1 MNLRTDDHRVPIAS
15 VPADIAQV
23 DGWPWWRRI
32 LGRPPRLAGER
43 IAAWRE
49 LGLTDAADT
58 SRGAPLLNERPAG
71 IWNGSRVPMQVLVSA
86 ASPQDRIDG
95 RRCTRR
101 GIERVTVLNPN
112 GPLVISRSVPAFE
125 CDLQDVEGI
134 GGGKSDELFFATV
147 QAFGKYFADYLG
159 ASATP
164 EALRAILAHNEVR
177 ILRANGGDG
186 FALDLWD
193 DRLFLSNHG
202 GSHHFAGAAY
212 IARQL
217 GIRVALRGPCTVTRL
232 AEPGWRW
239 LLGRYRLL
247 GAPFDLGRHMPWQMG
262 QVARIVGECLQLS
275 KNSHGALFLVP
286 RHHRATATVVD
297 ALAAHGC
304 IDQTNVIENLLER
317 QRVRL
322 ASVEARWPVLAA
334 AVRDGEVQAPAQREP
349 GAVRQP
355 RAEDSPSLL

>member
-1 MNLRTDDHRVPIAS
+1 MNSRTDDHRGPIAS
-15 VPADIAQV
+15 VPADISQV
-23 DGWPWWRRI
+23 DGWSWWRRV
-32 LGRPPRLAGER
+32 LGRPPRVARER
-43 IAAWRE
+43 IASWTE
-49 LGLTDAADT
+49 LAQATVAQGAC
-58 SRGAPLLNERPAG
+58 GAPLLNERPAG
-71 IWNGSRVPMQVLVSA
+71 IWYESRVPMQVITSA
-86 ASPQDRIDG
+86 TSPQDVIAG
-95 RRCTRR
+95 RRITHR
-101 GIERVTVLNPN
+101 GIERITVANPN
-112 GPLVISRSVPAFE
+112 GPLVISQVVRAFE
-125 CDLQDVEGI
+125 CELQDVEGLS
-134 GGGKSDELFFATV
+134 GGKSNDWFFATV
-147 QAFGKYFADYLG
+147 QAFGKSFADYQG

-164 EALRAILAHNEVR
+164 EALRAMLAHNEVR

-217 GIRVALRGPCTVTRL
+217 GTLVPLRGPCTVTRL

-247 GAPFDLGRHMPWQMG
+247 GAPYDQGRNMPWQMG

-286 RHHRATATVVD
+286 RHHRATAAVVH

-304 IDQTNVIENLLER
+304 IDQTHVIENLLKL

-322 ASVEARWPVLAA
+322 ASVEARWPLLAEA
-334 AVRDGEVQAPAQREP
+334 MRDGEVQAPA
-349 GAVRQP
+349 
-355 RAEDSPSLL
+355 